1 MTAKTV
7 LTTDTIET
15 LRTTFNSLSGSDVGD
30 LATLTTTATNLV
42 GAVNEVK
49 SNFSTNGVTLTG
61 NQILTNK
68 TLTAPVISSISNT
81 GTLTL
86 PTSSDTLVGR
96 ATSDTL
102 TNKTFDT
109 AGTGNVLKINGNT
122 VSGYTGSSANAVLAT
137 GPTISTPT
145 ITGGE
150 KHSGLSSGTTIL
162 QASATASGT
171 LTLPAATDT
180 LVGRAT
186 SDTLSNK
193 TLTEPK
199 IINNGFIAD
208 ANGNKQIKFTT
219 TSSAVNE
226 LTVINAATGNAPKIS
241 ATGSDTNINLSLNA
255 KGTGTIDAGSFRIS
269 SVADPVNNQ
278 DAATKAWVVANNSF
292 SETRVTPTANQTTF
306 TISYS
311 VGYIQV
317 FLNGIKLIN
326 GSDFTATNG
335 TSVVLTSGAKTT
347 DIIEFVKFK

>member
-1 MTAKTV
+1 MTAKTIQ
-7 LTTDTIET
+7 TTDTIET
-15 LRTTFNSLSGSDVGD
+15 LRTTFNSLSNTDVGD

-42 GAVNEVK
+42 GAVNEVR
-49 SNFSTNGVTLTG
+49 STFNTTGVTLTG
-61 NQILTNK
+61 IQTLTNK
-68 TLTAPVISSISNT
+68 TLTTPVISSISNT

-96 ATSDTL
+96 ATTDTL

-109 AGTGNVLKINGNT
+109 AATGNLLKINGNT
-122 VSGYTGSSANAVLAT
+122 VTGYTGSSANAVLAT
-137 GPTISTPT
+137 GPTITSLTANSG
-145 ITGGE
+145 ITL
-150 KHSGLSSGTTIL
+150 SGSSSGTTL
-162 QASATASGT
+162 LVPTGVASGT

-180 LVGRAT
+180 LIGRAT

-193 TLTEPK
+193 VLTAPK
-199 IINNGFIAD
+199 FANGGFIAD
-208 ANGNKQIKFTT
+208 ANGNSEIIFNT
-219 TSSAVNE
+219 TSSAVNQ
-226 LTVINAATGNAPKIS
+226 LTITNSAAGNAPRMAATGL
-241 ATGSDTNINLSLNA
+241 DTNITLSLSA

-269 SVADPVNNQ
+269 SVADPINNQ
-278 DAATKAWVVANNSF
+278 DAATKAWVIANNNF

-311 VGYIQV
+311 VGFIQV